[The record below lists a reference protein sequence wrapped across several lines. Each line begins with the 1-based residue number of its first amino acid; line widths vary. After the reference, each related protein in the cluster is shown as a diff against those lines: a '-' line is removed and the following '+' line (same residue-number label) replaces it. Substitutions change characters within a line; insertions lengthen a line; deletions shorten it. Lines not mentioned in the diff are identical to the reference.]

1 MKDYNTINIELIKQ
15 IQTGNKEAWEEL
27 IKNNIGIINKRVNYF
42 SERTK
47 YLTPEDLFQEA
58 AIGLYQA
65 AIRYDLSRDNTFLTY
80 ALYYIDQAIMHKI
93 RNFDNLI
100 RIPVNIQSAYMKYF
114 SCDPTGSKSIKDKCK
129 ENNWDEKELR

>member
-1 MKDYNTINIELIKQ
+1 MKDYNIINIELIKQ

-80 ALYYIDQAIMHKI
+80 ALYYRKI
-93 RNFDNLI
+93 ARKLH
-100 RIPVNIQSAYMKYF
+100 
-114 SCDPTGSKSIKDKCK
+114 PTIVGCEMNCSDIF
-129 ENNWDEKELR
+129 

>member
-1 MKDYNTINIELIKQ
+1 MKDYNIINIELIKQ

-80 ALYYIDQAIMHKI
+80 ALYYRKI
-93 RNFDNLI
+93 ARKLHSTI
-100 RIPVNIQSAYMKYF
+100 VG
-114 SCDPTGSKSIKDKCK
+114 C
-129 ENNWDEKELR
+129 E